1 MIKRDQIVAVGDIV
15 QAVGVIVGKN
25 SKIRRGKPGIVVEVC
40 QSGGM
45 ARVMYA
51 THSGVRDGWV
61 RTDCVE
67 IVSEAG

>member
-1 MIKRDQIVAVGDIV
+1 MVKRDQIVAVGDIV
-15 QAVGVIVGKN
+15 RAVGHLVRKDGTIK
-25 SKIRRGKPGIVVEVC
+25 KGKPGIVIEVC

-45 ARVMYA
+45 ARVIY
-51 THSGVRDGWV
+51 TTKNPTQGWV